1 MGVGPLVVTR
11 LGFQDARQ
19 LVLLIEV
26 SEAKPCLGQRS
37 LKKPGILLG
46 TAFALIG
53 WMQSRTERS
62 ASMSGDTTADVRDLI
77 KRLQAEDESARRE
90 LLERVHERL
99 RRIAAATLRKE
110 FPRLRDR
117 HDLGSVVDEAWMR
130 LLKTLEQHRPASAE
144 EFYGLMFHK
153 VRQVLLD
160 MARRQTRD
168 DDRWRQP
175 ITGAQ
180 DSGAAPTLD
189 VGDSSHDPARLAFW
203 TEFHHQVARLP
214 DNQRIVF
221 DFHYFAE
228 FPQSEIARLLK
239 LEPKQV
245 SRLWLAATRQL
256 AQWLNGIE
264 ELK

>member
-1 MGVGPLVVTR
+1 MLP
-11 LGFQDARQ
+11 
-19 LVLLIEV
+19 
-26 SEAKPCLGQRS
+26 
-37 LKKPGILLG
+37 
-46 TAFALIG
+46 
-53 WMQSRTERS
+53 SRAEM
-62 ASMSGDTTADVRDLI
+62 MSGDTTLDVSDLI
-77 KRLQAEDESARRE
+77 DRLRQGDDSARKA
-90 LLERVHERL
+90 LVERVVHRL
-99 RRIAAATLRKE
+99 HQIATRTLRSE
-110 FPRLRDR
+110 FPRLRSH
-117 HDLGSVVDEAWMR
+117 HDAESIVDETWMR
-130 LLKTLEQHRPASAE
+130 LMKALEKRQPGSAE
-144 EFYGLMFHK
+144 EFYGLMFLK

-214 DNQRIVF
+214 NNQRIVF